1 MLRSVAVS
9 LSDDVELCSIN
20 LLSLSMDDGGKFRQP
35 ISTRHLEATTGMF
48 TFFVRCCVCAVSV
61 LTAFHT
67 DRCRL

>member
-9 LSDDVELCSIN
+9 LSDDVELCSIK
-20 LLSLSMDDGGKFRQP
+20 SMDDGGKFRQP
-35 ISTRHLEATTGMF
+35 ISTRCLEATTGMF